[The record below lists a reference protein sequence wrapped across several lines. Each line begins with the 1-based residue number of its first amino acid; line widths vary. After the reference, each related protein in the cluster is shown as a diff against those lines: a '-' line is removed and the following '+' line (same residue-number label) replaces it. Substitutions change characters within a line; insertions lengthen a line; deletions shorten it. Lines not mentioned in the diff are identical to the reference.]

1 MKKLNIIAIFILFF
15 TLTACFKKKSDLYR
29 KLENVD
35 YLIRNNQRDSAESI
49 FNALDM
55 ANAEGKEITL
65 YKTIYVRL
73 SGVYNYIVNID
84 SSYSFSERYFE
95 NKNDKAYLSEFYLNK
110 SSYCIYKDMY
120 DSAAYYLTKS
130 EELATEIIDYYLL
143 ARIYWDKISFY
154 LLMCDYENVKMCA
167 ELQLFYAEKSKNQR
181 QIAYATLNK
190 AIAYQTLSQN
200 DSASIFLHAA
210 LLLDK
215 YMKPKDI
222 AFIYNSLGEL
232 TLDKAPNI
240 AKDNFEKALKLYPNY
255 QQAKINLAKVYL
267 MNNDI
272 PQAETLCDECLN
284 SDWAENRIEVLKI
297 LCQCKFTQNNINEA
311 FRIQEKII
319 AEQDSMG
326 KRVEKTRVLPLEYYT
341 SAKIETK
348 VTNYWLYLFLLIGL
362 VCIMLIIRN
371 LTKLKIRKYNELQET
386 LKNSLLKTNSLQELA
401 YKQEKEIE
409 HIQKENDEQSQCI
422 LQLEKQ
428 LRDEMQRN
436 QNLKNSGE
444 SLYNQLVSNQPI
456 ISWTTSDMVNFIEY
470 YRTLKPDFVETLDND
485 YKKLTPRYKIIL
497 VLEDMGKTIEEIMPI
512 MSFGEN
518 AYYSAKS
525 RINGA
530 KK

>member
-1 MKKLNIIAIFILFF
+1 MKKLNIVAIFILFF
-15 TLTACFKKKSDLYR
+15 TLTACFEKKSDLYR

-35 YLIRNNQRDSAESI
+35 YLIRNNQKDSAENI

-55 ANAEGKEITL
+55 LEAKEEEKTL
-65 YKTIYVRL
+65 YSIIKIRL
-73 SGVYNYIVNID
+73 SGVYNCVTESD
-84 SSYSFSERYFE
+84 SIFISSEKYLKKE
-95 NKNDKAYLSEFYLNK
+95 DNKAFLSEFYLNK
-110 SSYCIYKDMY
+110 YSYCMYRDVY
-120 DSAAYYLTKS
+120 DSAVYYLNLS
-130 EELATEIIDYYLL
+130 EKLATEIADNYLL
-143 ARIYWDKISFY
+143 AQIYWEKSFFY
-154 LLMCDYENVKMCA
+154 LLVSDNQKAKESTD
-167 ELQLFYAEKSKNQR
+167 LQLFYAEKSKNQR

-190 AIAYQTLSQN
+190 AIAYKYLSRN

-215 YMKPKDI
+215 YIKPKDI

-240 AKDNFEKALKLYPNY
+240 AKQNFEKALEVLPNSY
-255 QQAKINLAKVYL
+255 HAKKNLAKVYL
-267 MNNDI
+267 RNNEI
-272 PQAETLCDECLN
+272 SQAEQLCKECLTT
-284 SDWAENRIEVLKI
+284 DWAEDKIEVLKI
-297 LCQCKFTQNNINEA
+297 ICQCKLAQDSIYEA
-311 FRIQEKII
+311 IKLQERIIT
-319 AEQDSMG
+319 EQDSLQ
-326 KRVEKTRVLPLEYYT
+326 KRVEKTKFLPLEYYS

-409 HIQKENDEQSQCI
+409 RIQKENDEQSQCI
-422 LQLEKQ
+422 WQLEKQ

-444 SLYNQLVSNQPI
+444 NLYNQLVNNQPI

-470 YRTLKPDFVETLDND
+470 YRAIKPDFVETLDND

-497 VLEDMGKTIEEIMPI
+497 VLEDMGKKMEEIMQI

>member
-1 MKKLNIIAIFILFF
+1 M
-15 TLTACFKKKSDLYR
+15 
-29 KLENVD
+29 
-35 YLIRNNQRDSAESI
+35 IRNNQRDSAENI

-55 ANAEGKEITL
+55 ANAAKKETAL
-65 YKTIYVRL
+65 YDLIEIRL
-73 SGVYNYIVNID
+73 SGIYNYLENID
-84 SSYSFSERYFE
+84 SSYSFPERYFE

-297 LCQCKFTQNNINEA
+297 LCQCKFMQNNINEA
-311 FRIQEKII
+311 FKIQEKII

-371 LTKLKIRKYNELQET
+371 LTKLKIRKYNKLQET
-386 LKNSLLKTNSLQELA
+386 LRDSLQKINSLQELS
-401 YKQEKEIE
+401 YNREKEIE
-409 HIQKENDEQSQCI
+409 RIRKEQNEKTQYIS
-422 LQLEKQ
+422 QLEKQ
-428 LRDEMQRN
+428 LREETQKN
-436 QNLKNSGE
+436 INLKNSGE
-444 SLYNQLVSNQPI
+444 ILYNQVINNTPI
-456 ISWTTSDMVNFIEY
+456 SKWTTTDMVNFLEY
-470 YRTLKPDFVETLDND
+470 YRTLKPDFVEELDKN
-485 YKKLTPRYKIIL
+485 YPKLTPRYKIIL
-497 VLEDMGKTIEEIMPI
+497 VLEDMGKTMEEIMLI
-512 MSFGEN
+512 MSFEETS
-518 AYYSAKS
+518 YYSAKS
-525 RINGA
+525 RINSA